1 MYFTSLELLNFG
13 LFKGLQKIDF
23 PPATT
28 DQRITL
34 IGGLNGRGKTTL
46 LEAVFL
52 VLFGRRAIRYLQDEI
67 MSYAEFLRRHTNKSA
82 LDQETAISLTLV
94 LDDSTGESIKI
105 RRHWILTENG
115 VNDGFTVYKQNQ
127 EDRYLSESWDYY
139 VEEIIPLGIAR
150 FFFFDNEKIAQIA
163 DEESYDKV
171 KESIKALLGI
181 NTIEKLTDD
190 MKKYIKRST
199 TTHLNTENEDY
210 DQQLKIFNT
219 QLNEL
224 EKDIAA
230 SYLSLGGFRRELGV
244 LKNKLD
250 QYEQEFWSRGGNLG
264 LKKEEIAKEK
274 DSLIEEI
281 KNKNQAIIDLLC
293 LSSTPLL
300 MCGDLLKWTFDQVQL
315 DEKIRSAQHS
325 YNLIK
330 ELKEMLIKS
339 VNQPNNQAIIME
351 FLKTAQEQLAASAK
365 DASVLDIS
373 PSAQSIFASL
383 ITKAEQEKDLVRSLL
398 NGIRELEAHTL
409 QLEMQLDFQAE
420 SSESKNIWESMK
432 QLNQQIALIEIQ
444 IQNEDD
450 RQKGLL
456 NKKAAIENQQML
468 LLRKEHFKQQVNE
481 ENSRI
486 IKYAA
491 ITTSIMNEFKVRLQR
506 QRVKEL
512 EKQISECFSFIAHKQ
527 RMIQNIEINPETLDI
542 KLVDYSGGEL
552 LKSQLS
558 AGEKQIFAVSILW
571 GLAKCSGYRLPV
583 IVDTPLGRL
592 DSNHRS
598 NLVKRYLPYASQQVV
613 VLSTDEEIAG
623 RYFDYIK
630 PYVNSRFILEYD
642 DQDKS
647 TSVVR
652 GYFGG

>member
-13 LFKGLQKIDF
+13 LFRGLQRIDF
-23 PPATT
+23 PLATNE
-28 DQRITL
+28 QHITL

-52 VLFGRRAIRYLQDEI
+52 VLFGRRAIRYLQDER

-82 LDQETAISLTLV
+82 FDQETAITLTLV
-94 LDDSTGESIKI
+94 LDDSTGESLKI
-105 RRHWILTENG
+105 RRHWRLTENG
-115 VNDGFTVYKQNQ
+115 VNDGFMVYKQDQ

-163 DEESYDKV
+163 DEESYEKV
-171 KESIKALLGI
+171 KESIKVLLGI
-181 NTIEKLTDD
+181 NTIEKLVDD

-199 TTHLNTENEDY
+199 IEHSNTENEGH
-210 DQQLKIFNT
+210 DQQLKFFNT
-219 QLNEL
+219 QLKEL
-224 EKDIAA
+224 DKDIAA

-244 LKNKLD
+244 LRNKLD

-264 LKKEEIAKEK
+264 LKKEEIKKEK
-274 DSLIEEI
+274 ENLVEEI
-281 KNKNQAIIDLLC
+281 KIKNQAMMDLLC

-300 MCGDLLKWTFDQVQL
+300 ICGDLLNRTFNQVQQ
-315 DEKIRSAQHS
+315 DEKVRSAQHS

-330 ELKEMLIKS
+330 ELKKMLVKA
-339 VNQPNNQAIIME
+339 VDQPDNQAIIMD
-351 FLKTAQEQLAASAK
+351 FLKTAQDQLAATTKRTSI
-365 DASVLDIS
+365 LEIS

-383 ITKAEQEKDLVRSLL
+383 ITRAEQEKDFAHSLL
-398 NGIRELEAHTL
+398 NEIHKLEDRTL
-409 QLEMQLDFQAE
+409 QVEMQLNFQAE
-420 SSESKNIWESMK
+420 SSESKTIWESMK
-432 QLNQQIALIEIQ
+432 QLNQQIALLETQ
-444 IQNEDD
+444 TRNEENN
-450 RQKGLL
+450 QQALL
-456 NKKAAIENQQML
+456 NKKTAIENQQML
-468 LLRKEHFKQQVNE
+468 LLRQEHLKHQANE
-481 ENSRI
+481 ENNRI
-486 IKYAA
+486 IKYAS
-491 ITTSIMNEFKVRLQR
+491 ITTSVMNEFKIRLQR
-506 QRVKEL
+506 QRVKDL
-512 EKQISECFSFIAHKQ
+512 EKQISECFSFITHKQ
-527 RMIQNIEINPETLDI
+527 QMIKNIEINPETLDI
-542 KLVDYSGGEL
+542 RLVDYNGDEL

-598 NLVKRYLPYASQQVV
+598 NFVKRYLPYASQQVI

-623 RYFDYIK
+623 RYFDFIR
-630 PYVNSRFILEYD
+630 PYLNSRFILEYD

-647 TSVVR
+647 TSVMR